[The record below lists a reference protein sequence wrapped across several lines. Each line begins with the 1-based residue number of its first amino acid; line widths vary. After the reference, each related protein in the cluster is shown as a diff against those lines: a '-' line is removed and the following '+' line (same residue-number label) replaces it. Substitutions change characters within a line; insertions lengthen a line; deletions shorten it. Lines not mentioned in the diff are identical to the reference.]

1 MTSNSQGDQPEAT
14 VRRSHA
20 AKVGGGRR
28 TLQVLGEG
36 FHASYPLA
44 NTGRL
49 TIGRS
54 SENLVP
60 IDDPEI
66 SRHHLVLHVGEVL
79 SLEDLGSSNGSWIGD
94 RRLEPRSVTTLVPG
108 DPIRIGSTTLMVLE
122 RTAPSGSRRLW
133 NYDYLEARI
142 EEECRRCSRDPA
154 SFALVHVICQPPS
167 SAPIV
172 ERRLVALLPDLDVV
186 ARYVPGEYQVLIIG
200 ADEAQADVVV
210 KRLTVGLADDR
221 VKVRVAAAAY
231 PIDGTTCDEL
241 VTRASSRATDGEIEE
256 EDEDVG
262 PVLADPITR
271 ELYRLAERIAPSRI
285 HVLVLGETGVGKEVL
300 AEEIHRRSG
309 RADHPLR
316 RIDCAALPADRAATV
331 LFGGDG
337 TEGALVASRGG
348 TVLLDEVCALPLDV
362 QTRLVGLLD
371 MNDPSLDLRIIAI
384 TNRDIEAEI
393 AAGDFR
399 EDLYFRLDG
408 ITLSVPPLRR
418 RPAEIE
424 PLAERFVA
432 EAARHASRAEVP
444 ILGRDALALVQT
456 YPWPGNIRELRNVM
470 RRAVLLC
477 DGDEITPAHLPAEKL
492 TASFATPS
500 RERSL
505 LPAEPLPPLREV
517 REHFQE
523 AERTR
528 IIEALDRVHGN
539 QTEAAKLL
547 GIARRTLIKRLD
559 AYGLPRPRKKI

>member
-1 MTSNSQGDQPEAT
+1 MTSDQPEAT
-14 VRRSHA
+14 VRRSRD
-20 AKVGGGRR
+20 AKASGGRR

-66 SRHHLVLHVGEVL
+66 SRHHLVLHVGDVL

-122 RTAPSGSRRLW
+122 RTAPSGTRRLW

-142 EEECRRCSRDPA
+142 EEECRRCARYPGT
-154 SFALVHVICQPPS
+154 FALLHVICQPL
-167 SAPIV
+167 SAAATV

-186 ARYVPGEYQVLIIG
+186 ARYVPGEYQVLMIG
-200 ADEAQADVVV
+200 ADEAQADAVV
-210 KRLTVGLADDR
+210 KRLAAGLADDR
-221 VKVRVAAAAY
+221 VKVRVAAAAF

-241 VTRASSRATDGEIEE
+241 VTRASARAADGEL
-256 EDEDVG
+256 DEDDEDAG
-262 PVLADPITR
+262 PVIADPATR

-309 RADHPLR
+309 RADRPMR
-316 RIDCAALPADRAATV
+316 RIDCVALPADRAMAV

-362 QTRLVGLLD
+362 QARLVGLLD

-384 TNRDIEAEI
+384 TNRDIEAEV
-393 AAGDFR
+393 AAGAFR

-418 RPAEIE
+418 RPTEIE

-432 EAARHASRAEVP
+432 EAARHASRAEAP
-444 ILGRDALALVQT
+444 ILGRDALSLVHG
-456 YPWPGNIRELRNVM
+456 YPWPGNVRELRNVM

-492 TASFATPS
+492 TATFATPS
-500 RERSL
+500 REGSL
-505 LPAEPLPPLREV
+505 PPAEPLPPLREV

-523 AERTR
+523 AERGR
-528 IIEALDRVHGN
+528 IIAALERVNGN

-559 AYGLPRPRKKI
+559 AYGLPRPRKKS

>member
-1 MTSNSQGDQPEAT
+1 MTSASDQPEAT
-14 VRRSHA
+14 VRRAHGAKA
-20 AKVGGGRR
+20 AGGRR

-66 SRHHLVLHVGEVL
+66 SRHHLVLHVGDVL

-94 RRLEPRSVTTLVPG
+94 RKLEPRSVTTLLPG

-122 RTAPSGSRRLW
+122 RSVESGSRRLW

-142 EEECRRCSRDPA
+142 EEECRRCSRHPA
-154 SFALVHVICQPPS
+154 TFALLHVIAQPPS
-167 SAPIV
+167 AAPIV

-200 ADEAQADVVV
+200 ADEAQADAVV
-210 KRLTVGLADDR
+210 KRLTAGLADAR

-241 VTRASSRATDGEIEE
+241 VTRAAARAADGEVEE
-256 EDEDVG
+256 ESETAGG
-262 PVLADPITR
+262 PVIADASTR

-285 HVLVLGETGVGKEVL
+285 HVLVLGETGVGKELL

-309 RADHPLR
+309 RADHPMR
-316 RIDCAALPADRAATV
+316 RIDCAALPVDRAAAV

-337 TEGALVASRGG
+337 SEGALVASRGG
-348 TVLLDEVCALPLDV
+348 TVLLDEVCALPLDI
-362 QTRLVGLLD
+362 QARLVSLLD
-371 MNDPSLDLRIIAI
+371 MNDPSLDLRIVAI
-384 TNRDIEAEI
+384 TNRDIEAEV
-393 AAGDFR
+393 ASGAFR

-424 PLAERFVA
+424 PLAERFVT

-444 ILGRDALALVQT
+444 MVGRDALALLSG
-456 YPWPGNIRELRNVM
+456 YPWPGNVRELRNVM

-477 DGDEITPAHLPAEKL
+477 EGDEITPSHLPAEKL
-492 TASFATPS
+492 TATFASPS
-500 RERSL
+500 HESSL
-505 LPAEPLPPLREV
+505 PPAEPLPPLREV
-517 REHFQE
+517 REQFQE
-523 AERTR
+523 AERGR
-528 IIEALDRVHGN
+528 IIAALERVHGN

-559 AYGLPRPRKKI
+559 AYGLPRPRKKM